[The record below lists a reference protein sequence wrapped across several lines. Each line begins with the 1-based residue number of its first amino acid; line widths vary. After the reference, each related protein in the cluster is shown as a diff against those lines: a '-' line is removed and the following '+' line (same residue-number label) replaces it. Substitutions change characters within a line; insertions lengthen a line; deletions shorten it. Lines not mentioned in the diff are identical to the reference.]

1 MLTLKERKINILN
14 TSIHD
19 IDSYIALYPPDVRK
33 LLEQI
38 RSTIRKAAPDA
49 QEKIGYGIPTFT
61 LHGNLVHFG
70 GFKNH
75 IGFYPGPDAIV
86 AFKKELSVY
95 DGAKGSIQF
104 PIDKPLPLDLI
115 TKMVKYRVKQNMEK
129 SVSQAS
135 MKKKK

>member
-1 MLTLKERKINILN
+1 MN